1 MLSFWAVYTHPYGCV
16 DGSRQRNTKTQCSHL
31 FNSLGLKNA
40 AALSLPLVPRVQ
52 ETRPKGF
59 FFAIP
64 NSHLRAQLD
73 TIKKLELSM
82 HNTEAREEAL
92 AGNTASLDPP
102 PIPGQEGSPATL
114 DFIIWVWAI
123 INSRKPLAPLQCV
136 ESFLSSRFII
146 CCWFQACVFLF
157 F

>member
-1 MLSFWAVYTHPYGCV
+1 M
-16 DGSRQRNTKTQCSHL
+16 QQL
-31 FNSLGLKNA
+31 FPFRSCPECKK
-40 AALSLPLVPRVQ
+40 Q
-52 ETRPKGF
+52 DPKGV

-64 NSHLRAQLD
+64 NSHLRTQLD
-73 TIKKLELSM
+73 TIKNLELSM

-146 CCWFQACVFLF
+146 CCWFQACVVF
-157 F
+157 FFN